1 MRVINLDATGIKI
14 ITSDK
19 KQMYLSLAEVRD
31 FLDKKYK
38 LTENILSVNNKKL
51 ILSDKDIDE
60 FPSIVTYIEII
71 LSGLFEKITD
81 SKLRD
86 TYIEL
91 WKELIFF

>member
-19 KQMYLSLAEVRD
+19 KQMYLSLAEVGD

-60 FPSIVTYIEII
+60 FPSIVTYIENNFK
-71 LSGLFEKITD
+71 S
-81 SKLRD
+81 
-86 TYIEL
+86 
-91 WKELIFF
+91 

>member
-38 LTENILSVNNKKL
+38 LTENILSLNNKKL
-51 ILSDKDIDE
+51 TLSDKDMDE
-60 FPSIVTYIEII
+60 FPSIVTYIENNFK
-71 LSGLFEKITD
+71 S
-81 SKLRD
+81 
-86 TYIEL
+86 
-91 WKELIFF
+91 

>member
-60 FPSIVTYIEII
+60 FPSIVTYIENNFK
-71 LSGLFEKITD
+71 S
-81 SKLRD
+81 
-86 TYIEL
+86 
-91 WKELIFF
+91 

>member
-38 LTENILSVNNKKL
+38 LTENILSINNKKL

-60 FPSIVTYIEII
+60 FPSIVTYIENNFK
-71 LSGLFEKITD
+71 S
-81 SKLRD
+81 
-86 TYIEL
+86 
-91 WKELIFF
+91 